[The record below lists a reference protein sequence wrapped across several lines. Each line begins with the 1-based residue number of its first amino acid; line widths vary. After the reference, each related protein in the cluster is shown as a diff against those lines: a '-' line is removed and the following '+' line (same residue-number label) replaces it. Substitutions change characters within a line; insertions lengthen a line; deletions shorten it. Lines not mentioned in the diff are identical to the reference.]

1 MLSILSKFSG
11 SVTENHEDPPPFK
24 RQRTDKAFSEEKTA
38 IA

>member
-1 MLSILSKFSG
+1 MLSILPKFSV

-24 RQRTDKAFSEEKTA
+24 RQRTDQAFSEEKTT